1 MPYSIKR
8 VNQKGCR
15 KKWSVYNRKTQK
27 VFAKCTSK
35 KRANKQLNLLRA
47 ILYNPNFVPNR
58 KNRTIKQ
65 PAAQSVEKNNKY
77 LPNRHKTR
85 AIKQMNYLLRGI
97 KNNRF
102 SSSSS

>member
-1 MPYSIKR
+1 MPYSVKR
-8 VNQKGCR
+8 VNKTGCR
-15 KKWSVYNRKTQK
+15 KKWMVYNRKTK
-27 VFAKCTSK
+27 RVFAKCTSK

-47 ILYNPNFVPNR
+47 IENNRNFVPIR

-65 PAAQSVEKNNKY
+65 NPPPQSMEKNH

-102 SSSSS
+102 SSSS

>member
-1 MPYSIKR
+1 MPYSMKR

-15 KKWSVYNRKTQK
+15 KKWTVYNRKTQK

-35 KRANKQLNLLRA
+35 TRANKQLNLLRA
-47 ILYNPNFVPNR
+47 IENNPNFVPNR
-58 KNRTIKQ
+58 KNRAIKQ
-65 PAAQSVEKNNKY
+65 PAAQSMEKSSKH
-77 LPNRHKTR
+77 LPNRRKTR

-102 SSSSS
+102 SSSS